1 MHKWG
6 IVASAALLVLVST
19 VSSLSATTWYIK
31 PNGSGDLPTIQA
43 AIEAAQHGDTILC
56 AAGKVSGLGEG
67 WITAVTH
74 SPALGHW
81 IGLGFVAGGHQAW
94 EGKTLVAADPVR
106 KGNID
111 VEVVSP
117 HMYDPQGERMHG

>member
-1 MHKWG
+1 MANPDKLYIG
-6 IVASAALLVLVST
+6 KAMRERPELLREDRPRLVG
-19 VSSLSATTWYIK
+19 IK
-31 PNGSGDLPTIQA
+31 PVDRSQKFNAGA
-43 AIEAAQHGDTILC
+43 ILC

>member
-1 MHKWG
+1 M
-6 IVASAALLVLVST
+6 
-19 VSSLSATTWYIK
+19 
-31 PNGSGDLPTIQA
+31 
-43 AIEAAQHGDTILC
+43 
-56 AAGKVSGLGEG
+56 GKVSGMGEG

-81 IGLGFVAGGHQAW
+81 IGLGFVSGGHQAW

-106 KGNID
+106 KGNVD

-117 HMYDPQGERMHG
+117 HMYDPTGERMHG